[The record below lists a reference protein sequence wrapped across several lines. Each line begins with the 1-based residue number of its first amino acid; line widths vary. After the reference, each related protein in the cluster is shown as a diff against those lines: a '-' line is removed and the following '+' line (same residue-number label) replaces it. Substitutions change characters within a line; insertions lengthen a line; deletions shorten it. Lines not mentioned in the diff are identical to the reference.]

1 MGSKLD
7 DGMEAALCSVIELGE
22 AKLEALESEVAEL
35 KDHLDKLYKVLFTL
49 SPQKEEEKKPQ
60 RTKAKASRSRLGKG
74 KRWEQVRMFL
84 DSHDGKWSADGIAQA
99 MGVTRSTVTSSLN
112 RHKRGLLI
120 DRSTRPY
127 LYTLR

>member
-1 MGSKLD
+1 
-7 DGMEAALCSVIELGE
+7 MER
-22 AKLEALESEVAEL
+22 EVAEL

-49 SPQKEEEKKPQ
+49 QDTNQDEKKTPATPMVPM
-60 RTKAKASRSRLGKG
+60 RRSRLGKG
-74 KRWEQVRMFL
+74 KRWEQIRMFL
-84 DSHDGKWSADGIAQA
+84 DSHAGKWSADGIAQA

-120 DRSTRPY
+120 DRSTQPY